1 MTLSRGQGSGQW
13 LLRACG
19 APGAFSSF
27 SAKVN
32 GEMGVVLWGGFGLGW
47 GGVVLLAAASL
58 SEADLLTC
66 GHLLK
71 IAF

>member
-1 MTLSRGQGSGQW
+1 MTLSREQGSGQW

-19 APGAFSSF
+19 APGAFSSV
-27 SAKVN
+27 SAEVN
-32 GEMGVVLWGGFGLGW
+32 GIMGVELWGGLGMGW
-47 GGVVLLAAASL
+47 GVVLLAMASL